1 MGHHFT
7 GTTTSKPQME
17 EPVVDPALAAAPA
30 EIPIAKAESVAREVG
45 QAIPFWEPTQVLEAP

>member
-1 MGHHFT
+1 
-7 GTTTSKPQME
+7 ME

-45 QAIPFWEPTQVLEAP
+45 QAIPFWERFWKPHRSLDSTCA